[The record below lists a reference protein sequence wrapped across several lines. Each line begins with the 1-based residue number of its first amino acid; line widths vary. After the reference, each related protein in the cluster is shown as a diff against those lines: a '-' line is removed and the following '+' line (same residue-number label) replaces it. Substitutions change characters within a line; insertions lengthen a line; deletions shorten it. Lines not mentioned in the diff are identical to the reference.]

1 MGLSNSTMAPK
12 GERLPGMVCVA
23 LMAAAII
30 ATSPA
35 EAQRLEYGV
44 GDEISIEQRLGE
56 HLPLDLSF
64 VDETGRTVS
73 LGDYFGE
80 KPVVLALVYYECPML
95 CTQVLNGLLRS
106 LRVLA
111 FSVGEEFEVVT
122 VSIDPEETAALAAA
136 KKREYTRK
144 YRRDTGSRGWHFL
157 TGSNEQIVQLAES
170 VGFRY
175 QYDPETDLYTHASGI
190 MVVTPK
196 GELSR
201 YFYGVEYA
209 PKDLRLGLIEASENR
224 IGNPVDQILLL
235 CFQYDPAT
243 GKYTLAVLNSL
254 RVAGGATVFGLAVFV
269 GAMLRRER
277 RLTRGA
283 EGNPSPRANTN

>member
-1 MGLSNSTMAPK
+1 MASK
-12 GERLPGMVCVA
+12 GKRLPEKVGVA
-23 LMAAAII
+23 LIVALII
-30 ATSPA
+30 SSSPGG
-35 EAQRLEYGV
+35 AQRLEYEV
-44 GDEISIEQRLGE
+44 GDEIGIEQRLGKQ
-56 HLPLDLSF
+56 LPLDLSF
-64 VDETGRTVS
+64 VDERGNAVS

-106 LRVLA
+106 LKVLA

-122 VSIDPEETAALAAA
+122 VSIDPEETSALAAA
-136 KKREYTRK
+136 KKREYTGK

-157 TGSNEQIVQLAES
+157 TGSNGQIEELAES

-175 QYDPETDLYTHASGI
+175 QYDAETDLYTHASGI

-277 RLTRGA
+277 RLTRRT
-283 EGNPSPRANTN
+283 EGGHPSPRANTK

>member
-1 MGLSNSTMAPK
+1 M
-12 GERLPGMVCVA
+12 
-23 LMAAAII
+23 
-30 ATSPA
+30 
-35 EAQRLEYGV
+35 
-44 GDEISIEQRLGE
+44 
-56 HLPLDLSF
+56 PLDLSF
-64 VDETGRTVS
+64 VDETGSTVS

-80 KPVVLALVYYECPML
+80 KPVVLALAYYECPML
-95 CTQVLNGLLRS
+95 CTQILNGLLRS

-111 FSVGEEFEVVT
+111 FSVGEEFDVVT
-122 VSIDPEETAALAAA
+122 VSIDPEETADLAAA
-136 KKREYTRK
+136 KKREYTEK
-144 YRRDTGSRGWHFL
+144 YRRNTGSRGWHFL
-157 TGSNEQIVQLAES
+157 TGSDEQIGQLAES

-175 QYDPETDLYTHASGI
+175 QYDEETDLYTHASGI
-190 MVVTPK
+190 MVVTPQ

-277 RLTRGA
+277 RLTRRP
-283 EGNPSPRANTN
+283 EGHHPSPMANTN

>member
-1 MGLSNSTMAPK
+1 MTSSVS
-12 GERLPGMVCVA
+12 RLPARIGMA
-23 LMAAAII
+23 WFSAAAL
-30 ATSPA
+30 APFPA
-35 EAQRLEYGV
+35 EAQRLDSEV
-44 GDEISIEQRLGE
+44 GDEIGIEQRLGE
-56 HLPLDLSF
+56 TLPLDLSF
-64 VDETGRTVS
+64 VDEAGRTVP
-73 LGDYFGE
+73 LGGYFGE

-106 LRVLA
+106 LKVLA
-111 FSVGEEFEVVT
+111 FSVGDEFDIVT
-122 VSIDPEETAALAAA
+122 VSIDPGESASLAAA
-136 KKREYTRK
+136 KKREYTGK
-144 YRRDTGSRGWHFL
+144 YRRESGSKGWHFL
-157 TGSNEQIVQLAES
+157 TGSNDQIEQLAES

-175 QYDPETDLYTHASGI
+175 QYDEETDLYTHASGI
-190 MVVTPK
+190 MLLTPQ

-224 IGNPVDQILLL
+224 IGNPVDQLLLL

-254 RVAGGATVFGLAVFV
+254 RIAGFATVLGLAVFV

-277 RLTRGA
+277 RQTRRL
-283 EGNPSPRANTN
+283 EGNDISPLANTN

>member
-1 MGLSNSTMAPK
+1 MP
-12 GERLPGMVCVA
+12 
-23 LMAAAII
+23 
-30 ATSPA
+30 
-35 EAQRLEYGV
+35 
-44 GDEISIEQRLGE
+44 LG
-56 HLPLDLSF
+56 LSF
-64 VDETGRTVS
+64 VDEGGHTVS

-106 LRVLA
+106 LKVLA

-136 KKREYTRK
+136 KKREYTGK

-157 TGSNEQIVQLAES
+157 TGPNEQIEQLAES

-175 QYDPETDLYTHASGI
+175 QYDAETDLYTHASGV

-201 YFYGVEYA
+201 YFYGVEFA

-224 IGNPVDQILLL
+224 IGNPGRP
-235 CFQYDPAT
+235 DPVALFSVRS
-243 GKYTLAVLNSL
+243 GNRKYTLAVLNSL

-269 GAMLRRER
+269 GAHATARASAHPANRRQPPLAAGKYQLGREFAKCPKTFNCIR
-277 RLTRGA
+277 NSPPHSRGRWMPCTSCWLPCRCFLLQA
-283 EGNPSPRANTN
+283 